1 MRRRTAPGTV
11 PYSRDTWRTSRSRRG
26 GGFGRGALLLGGI
39 VLIAVAV
46 AAVLLQLRA
55 PESGAAP
62 APADRSQTE
71 RSLKLTVPAMKRVQE
86 VPVFDA
92 ADDDESA
99 LRRGVLHSE
108 DTGMPWESGA
118 NVYIAGHRLGYPR
131 TDSFLVFWDLNTL
144 RRGDKVI
151 LEESG
156 GTRYLYRVFD
166 KKIVP
171 PDRTSVKEPVG
182 GKSIVSLQT
191 CTLPDYSRRLIV
203 QAELVQKRPAGEKR
217 EEERV

>member
-1 MRRRTAPGTV
+1 MGV
-11 PYSRDTWRTSRSRRG
+11 
-26 GGFGRGALLLGGI
+26 

-46 AAVLLQLRA
+46 AAVLFQLRT
-55 PESGAAP
+55 PESGAAAT
-62 APADRSQTE
+62 APADRPPTE

-92 ADDDESA
+92 ADNDESA

-131 TDSFLVFWDLNTL
+131 TRSFLVFWDLNTL
-144 RRGDKVI
+144 RRGDRVV

-166 KKIVP
+166 KRIVR

-191 CTLPDYSRRLIV
+191 CTLPDYKDRLV
-203 QAELVQKRPAGEKR
+203 VRAELVKKRPAGERR